1 MSKEIQNL
9 ELTKNQFYQ
18 KIENFEDEKKILQKK
33 NAILLVLPIQEISL
47 WQELSSPPHFRF

>member
-47 WQELSSPPHFRF
+47 